1 MPEDGQQQSAV
12 TDAPAQESLFARGAA
27 LFRRLGP
34 AGFLGIAWVAMP
46 PLAGFALLWKIELVS
61 EWLRSHG
68 PLGVTIYIAAFMILA
83 GLGMLPTYA
92 QAILG
97 GWCFGLLVGLPA
109 ALAGFAGASVIGYFI
124 ARTVSRHRV
133 EDVIESNAKSRAV
146 RDALIGRGFLKTF
159 GIVTLLRLPPNSPFA
174 LTNLV
179 MASAGVRIVPYV
191 LGTLV
196 GMAPRTA
203 LAVYLGSGVQVL
215 TADTLNVAKP
225 PKAVV
230 IGGIVL
236 TLIVVLIIGHIAN
249 KAVTRVTAAPRPSAP

>member
-1 MPEDGQQQSAV
+1 MSEELSQQTAASEA
-12 TDAPAQESLFARGAA
+12 APQGSVFVRTVSLFK
-27 LFRRLGP
+27 RLGP
-34 AGFLGIAWVAMP
+34 AGLLGIAWVAMP
-46 PLAGFALLWKIELVS
+46 PLAGFALLWKIETVS
-61 EWLRSHG
+61 QWLKSHDAI
-68 PLGVTIYIAAFMILA
+68 GVVIYIAAFMVLA

-97 GWCFGLLVGLPA
+97 GWCFGFALGLPA
-109 ALAGFAGASVIGYFI
+109 ALAGFGGASVIGYII

-179 MASAGVRIVPYV
+179 MASAGVRIAPYV
-191 LGTLV
+191 LGTMV

-215 TADTLNVAKP
+215 TADTVNIAKP
-225 PKAVV
+225 PKMVV
-230 IGGIVL
+230 IGGMIL
-236 TLIVVLIIGHIAN
+236 TLIVVLVIGHIAN
-249 KAVTRVTAAPRPSAP
+249 KAVSRVTAGARPPAN